1 MLLIHLLISI
11 AISKHHSG
19 YVSKEKTND
28 VHCRKALAAFLM
40 CVTPLRDQI
49 AYVFLFYLKFQHV
62 CFIIMIS
69 YVIIGIQAEVHFL
82 GALHHPNL
90 VKLFGFCAE
99 GFNRLLVYEYMS
111 CGSLEKHLFRRK
123 LFISAKF

>member
-1 MLLIHLLISI
+1 M
-11 AISKHHSG
+11 
-19 YVSKEKTND
+19 
-28 VHCRKALAAFLM
+28 
-40 CVTPLRDQI
+40 
-49 AYVFLFYLKFQHV
+49 YVFHFYLKSQYV
-62 CFIIMIS
+62 YFIIMIS
-69 YVIIGIQAEVHFL
+69 HIIIGIQAEVHFL

-123 LFISAKF
+123 LLIFAKLQFHIFFFVM